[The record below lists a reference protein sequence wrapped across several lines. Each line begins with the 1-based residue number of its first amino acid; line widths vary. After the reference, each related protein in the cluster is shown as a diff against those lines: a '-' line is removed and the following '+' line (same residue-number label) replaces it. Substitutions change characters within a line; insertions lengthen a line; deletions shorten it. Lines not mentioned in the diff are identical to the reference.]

1 LLLLLLLPDAV
12 PSELRVPSVAER
24 ALEERNLEGDGSV
37 ITTEVVLRL
46 AAAAAAAEVAVPGAG
61 RLLRSLSF
69 CVDAYDAAHACTQRH
84 RTCNQPINVSDSLT
98 RHPHV

>member
-1 LLLLLLLPDAV
+1 MLLLLLLPDAV

-84 RTCNQPINVSDSLT
+84 RTCNQPINVSDSQT
-98 RHPHV
+98 